1 MSQAAKAQEP
11 SMEEILASI
20 RRIIADDDTKPA
32 ADEKPTDT
40 ASVVTMPAPPPKPVA
55 AMPAAPAP
63 PPRPAEPEAMNQD
76 DIDAM
81 LAGFGTATDT
91 SPQAAERPDD
101 DAADVLELTPAM
113 ESPAE
118 RPATAGFQRID
129 ANSDVVFA
137 DSGYPESQPGSQ
149 PASQFASQTSSLA
162 ARSHPAVDFRST
174 NEDSIL
180 PLLSDHATNAVTSAF
195 GSLAHTVLAQN
206 ARTLDDLVR
215 DMLRPM
221 LKDWLDDNL
230 PNIVERLV
238 RSEIERVSRG
248 RG

>member
-32 ADEKPTDT
+32 AGANDKPAET
-40 ASVVTMPAPPPKPVA
+40 AAVVTMPQAKPATSAPKPA
-55 AMPAAPAP
+55 PAAQAA
-63 PPRPAEPEAMNQD
+63 PAEPEAMNQD

-81 LAGFGTATDT
+81 LAGFGTTTDAP
-91 SPQAAERPDD
+91 PQGVNPRDD
-101 DAADVLELTPAM
+101 EAGDVLELTPAM
-113 ESPAE
+113 EAPPELPTA
-118 RPATAGFQRID
+118 AGFQRVD
-129 ANSDVVFA
+129 ASSDVVFA
-137 DSGYPESQPGSQ
+137 DSDHSN
-149 PASQFASQTSSLA
+149 LHA
-162 ARSHPAVDFRST
+162 ARNQSTVDFRSSS
-174 NEDSIL
+174 EDAVHR
-180 PLLSDHATNAVTSAF
+180 LLSDHATTAVTSAF

-215 DMLRPM
+215 EMLRPM